1 MPRGPSLKD
10 RLDKRTL
17 VRLYESSGLS
27 SVQIAERYGVKS
39 PQILRLL
46 HEYEI
51 PRRSQGAG
59 KN

>member
-1 MPRGPSLKD
+1 M
-10 RLDKRTL
+10 
-17 VRLYESSGLS
+17 RLYESSGLS